1 VTSADGAGTLTV
13 NPAVVNTGS
22 SANTLTFTY
31 TAATGGTNGGEIDV
45 NAPADWSAPAT
56 SSSAPGYTTSACG
69 TVAVSGATI
78 QVTGV
83 TLAGDGTCTIV
94 YGDQSSGGPGATA
107 PSSDGDAI
115 FATHEMGTGLGT
127 LTSLASS
134 PDVATST
141 FKTLTVT
148 VSGSGTIT
156 GGGIS
161 CPGTCSQSYPP
172 GTVVSMSASPASGF
186 TFSGWGGACSGTAAC
201 SVTMSGDA
209 AVSGTFA
216 TTSTGGTG
224 GTGGGGGT
232 GDTGGTGGTGGTDG
246 GTGGAGGTG
255 GGTGGTGGGT
265 GGTGGGTGGGS
276 GGTGGG
282 TGGIKP
288 APKCSLT
295 AVSNKVSIPKHKH
308 QGTLTL
314 KATCD
319 QSSRA
324 TLRGAITEVFKTHGK
339 RHTKVFQLGA
349 VHATLNGGA
358 RGLLVMSLPAGA
370 LDALQRRAAES
381 ASFTL
386 TATNANGTARV
397 TAGIRALKT

>member
-1 VTSADGAGTLTV
+1 
-13 NPAVVNTGS
+13 VVDTGS
-22 SANTLTFTY
+22 SANTLTFTF
-31 TAATGGTNGGEIDV
+31 TAAPGGTNGGEIDV
-45 NAPADWSAPAT
+45 NAPAAWSAPST
-56 SSSAPGYTTSACG
+56 TSSAPGYTTSGCG
-69 TVAVSGATI
+69 TVAVSGPTI

-83 TLAGDGTCTIV
+83 TLAGGGTCTIV

-115 FATHEMGTGLGT
+115 FATNEMGTGLGT

-134 PDVATST
+134 PDVTTST

-148 VSGSGTIT
+148 VIGSGTVT

-161 CPGTCSQSYPP
+161 CPGTCSKSYPP
-172 GTVVSMSASPASGF
+172 GTVVSLSASPASGF
-186 TFSGWGGACSGTAAC
+186 TFSDWGGACSGTSAC
-201 SVTMSGDA
+201 SVTMSDDT

-216 TTSTGGTG
+216 EVSSGGGTG
-224 GTGGGGGT
+224 SGGGGT
-232 GDTGGTGGTGGTDG
+232 GSGGGGTGSGGGGT
-246 GTGGAGGTG
+246 GGTG

-265 GGTGGGTGGGS
+265 GGTGGGTGGTGGGT

-282 TGGIKP
+282 TGGTGGTKP

-319 QSSRA
+319 QASAA

-339 RHTKVFQLGA
+339 RHTKVFQLGT

-358 RGLLVMSLPAGA
+358 RGLLVMNVPAGA
-370 LDALQRRAAES
+370 LDALQRGAAES